1 MDYISLS
8 QINPL
13 DRIPVDNILNVED
26 VDDMLFIHYIDE
38 FGNKQCRKTPNKRFL
53 MPQLEGHNLIYK

>member
-13 DRIPVDNILNVED
+13 ERIPVDSILNVEV
-26 VDDMLFIHYIDE
+26 VDDILFIHYVDE
-38 FGNKQCRKTPNKRFL
+38 KGNKQSRKSPNKRFL